1 MLIQGQ
7 VGPIASTT
15 SLSAGVQATARMD
28 NLGGLVATQ
37 LFPRYYETTYRRN
50 MYTGANQAGVT
61 TSAALSTSYTG
72 LVLQNPVGNLFNLV
86 VTKVGYSFTV
96 APAAAVAVGLMTGVN
111 ATSFT
116 TNLITARNRFV
127 GGVLSTGIVSSGT
140 TIATPVVETILDTVT
155 TAAITTSPKGVG
167 GIVDLEGSLIL
178 SPGAFVAFYT
188 STASG
193 ASGFFGSFQWVEV
206 PL

>member
-37 LFPRYYETTYRRN
+37 LFPRYYEITYRRN

-167 GIVDLEGSLIL
+167 NIVDLEGSLIL

>member
-37 LFPRYYETTYRRN
+37 LFPRYYEITYRRN

-127 GGVLSTGIVSSGT
+127 GGVLSTGIVSSGYYHCN
-140 TIATPVVETILDTVT
+140 
-155 TAAITTSPKGVG
+155 SC
-167 GIVDLEGSLIL
+167 S
-178 SPGAFVAFYT
+178 
-188 STASG
+188 
-193 ASGFFGSFQWVEV
+193 
-206 PL
+206 

>member
-7 VGPIASTT
+7 VGPVASTT
-15 SLSAGVQATARMD
+15 SLSAGVQATARLD
-28 NLGGLVATQ
+28 NLGGLAATQ
-37 LFPRYYETTYRRN
+37 LLPRYYETTYRRS
-50 MYTGANQAGVT
+50 MFTIANQTGVT

-72 LVLQNPVGNLFNLV
+72 LVLQNPVGSQFNIVL
-86 VTKVGYSFTV
+86 TKVGYAFTV
-96 APAAAVAVGLMTGVN
+96 APTAAVTVGLMTGVN
-111 ATSFT
+111 TSTFT
-116 TNLITARNRFV
+116 TNLVTPRNRYV
-127 GGVLSTGIVSSGT
+127 GGITSIGVASTST
-140 TIATPVVETILDTVT
+140 TIATPVLETILGTVLT
-155 TAAITTSPKGVG
+155 GAITTQSQQAPTV
-167 GIVDLEGSLIL
+167 IDMEGSLIL